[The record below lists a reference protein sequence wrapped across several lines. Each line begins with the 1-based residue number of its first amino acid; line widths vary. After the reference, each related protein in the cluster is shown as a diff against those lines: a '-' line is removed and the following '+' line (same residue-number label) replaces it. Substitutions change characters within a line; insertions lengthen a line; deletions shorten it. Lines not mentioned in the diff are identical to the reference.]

1 MEAYKSTCNSC
12 GKSYFWNGYKTGIG
26 KTESQLEQMK
36 NERTICKYCQSPDL
50 VTELDHESE
59 EGQLQDEFAA
69 FTANTVLSI
78 LFGKP

>member
-26 KTESQLEQMK
+26 KTVAQLEQMEK
-36 NERTICKYCQSPDL
+36 ERTVCKHCQAPGL

-59 EGQLQDEFAA
+59 DGKLQDESAA
-69 FTANTVLSI
+69 FAANTVLSI